1 MNGVDIK
8 TVGDYLGHSSI
19 KVTEIYLH
27 LLNEHKQDSI
37 KRLGYDNVFNGFLV
51 EPEKGNSVSTV

>member
-19 KVTEIYLH
+19 KVTEIYIH
-27 LLNEHKQDSI
+27 LLNEHKQESI
-37 KRLGYDNVFNGFLV
+37 KRLGYDNIFSGFSA
-51 EPEKGNSVSTV
+51 EPTKAICIPS